1 MVGLGTLLMLLS
13 LWYGAVW
20 VFKRDL
26 PKTKL
31 FWIAAAGAGVASIL
45 AMEAGWVVTEVG
57 RQPWI
62 VFDYMK
68 VEEAATENEGV
79 WITFLVIAAIYLVVA
94 VTLVLIL
101 RLMARRFRAGESDVD
116 DDVPYGPRA
125 PAGSGPADEPDKVPV
140 S

>member
-1 MVGLGTLLMLLS
+1 VGLGTALMLLS
-13 LWYGAVW
+13 LWYAAVW

-26 PKTKL
+26 PKMKL
-31 FWIAAAGAGVASIL
+31 FWIAAAAAGVGSIL
-45 AMEAGWVVTEVG
+45 ALEAGWVVTEVG

-68 VEEAATENEGV
+68 VKQAATENEGV
-79 WITFLVIAAIYLVVA
+79 WITFFAVAAVYIVVA

-101 RLMARRFRAGESDVD
+101 RLMSRRFSAGDSDVD
-116 DDVPYGPRA
+116 TDVPYGPRA
-125 PAGSGPADEPDKVPV
+125 PLAPSTVPESDKVPV